1 MPCATISS
9 ATAGATTPCARSAEI
24 RQRCQPVSY
33 EELIAVTSLWVE
45 TALRLDDADLRRMEH
60 LVRAQQRRY
69 ERTRTEPTMPISAV
83 G

>member
-1 MPCATISS
+1 
-9 ATAGATTPCARSAEI
+9 
-24 RQRCQPVSY
+24 VSY
-33 EELIAVTSLWVE
+33 DELIAVTGLWVE

-69 ERTRTEPTMPISAV
+69 ERTRTEQTHTEPAMPISAV